1 MDSVPVLKPLNS
13 FMNPSMNQPPEVL
26 LMKDFR
32 GHETHPNEDRLLETD
47 SFR

>member
-13 FMNPSMNQPPEVL
+13 SMNQPPEVL

>member
-1 MDSVPVLKPLNS
+1 MDSVPVFNPLNPS
-13 FMNPSMNQPPEVL
+13 MNPSMNQPPEIL
-26 LMKDFR
+26 LMKDLR

>member
-13 FMNPSMNQPPEVL
+13 SMNPSMNQPPEVL